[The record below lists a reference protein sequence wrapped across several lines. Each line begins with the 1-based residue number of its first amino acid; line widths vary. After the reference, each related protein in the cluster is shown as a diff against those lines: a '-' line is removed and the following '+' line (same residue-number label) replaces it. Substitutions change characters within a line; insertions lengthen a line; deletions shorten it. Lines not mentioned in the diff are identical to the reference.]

1 MKWLLMLLMVVMP
14 LQWFVVA
21 GPLRLHVTTM
31 LVFLAVV
38 TVSHRAQAF
47 LPVVRISAAFVVAN
61 LVLTAI
67 WIGTN
72 AYNGIGFTEPVQQLA
87 YLGVFLA
94 VGTVVYRGVKL
105 DRSGFVRL
113 LRWTALLTSLSLI
126 VSLSYSM
133 AVNGVNPAAVFGRT
147 IAAGDPEIL
156 QKELFRSAFVGFGYD
171 ESAVRGNFRHEV
183 FGSVL
188 IAMCLSA
195 ACVALAPWGSRGAR
209 FLYRLSMALGTVLLI
224 LSMSRSVMLAA
235 LAWPLLGLLKPV
247 LAGRLSPRVV
257 GATLG
262 AVALAAGLWIVG
274 LLEVLWVR
282 FTQDT
287 SSYEARDELMAE
299 AYENIGS
306 HLLTGGVRTAGASS
320 HNFVVDTWLRTGL
333 FGAAV
338 AVVITVLVFG
348 LFVGLAVNL
357 QREPAWMLP
366 VIALIA
372 LPLVRLFT
380 AGGGLIPPVQWV
392 ALGIVAGFIA
402 YRADVR
408 RAERT
413 DGDRTDLS
421 ALSPSGA
428 PNGPERLRP

>member
-1 MKWLLMLLMVVMP
+1 MLLMVVLP

-21 GPLRLHVTTM
+21 GPLRLHVAMM
-31 LVFLAVV
+31 LVFLLVV
-38 TVSHRAQAF
+38 GVTHRARA
-47 LPVVRISAAFVVAN
+47 LRPVVRISSAFVVAN

-67 WIGTN
+67 WLGTN
-72 AYNGIGFTEPVQQLA
+72 AYNGIGFGEPVQQIV
-87 YLGVFLA
+87 YLGVFVA
-94 VGTVVYRGVKL
+94 VGTVVYRGVRL

-126 VSLSYSM
+126 LSLSYSM
-133 AVNGVNPAAVFGRT
+133 MVNGVNPVAVFGRT
-147 IAAGDPEIL
+147 IASGDPEIL
-156 QKELFRSAFVGFGYD
+156 QKELFRSAFTGFGYD

-188 IAMCLSA
+188 IAMCVSA
-195 ACVALAPWGSRGAR
+195 ACVALAPLTSRGSR
-209 FLYRLSMALGTVLLI
+209 FLYRFSITLGAVLLT
-224 LSMSRSVMLAA
+224 LSMSRSVMIAA
-235 LAWPLLGLLKPV
+235 LAWPLLGLLGAV
-247 LAGRLSPRVV
+247 LAGRLSPRLVA
-257 GATLG
+257 ATL
-262 AVALAAGLWIVG
+262 AAAALTAGLWIVG
-274 LLEVLWVR
+274 FLDVLLVR

-299 AYENIGS
+299 AYDNIGR

-338 AVVITVLVFG
+338 ALVVTVLVFG

-357 QREPAWMLP
+357 QREPSWMQP
-366 VIALIA
+366 VIALLA

-392 ALGIVAGFIA
+392 ALGIVAGFLA

-408 RAERT
+408 RTERT
-413 DGDRTDLS
+413 VADRSDVVARSTCGGLT
-421 ALSPSGA
+421 
-428 PNGPERLRP
+428 GPDERHP